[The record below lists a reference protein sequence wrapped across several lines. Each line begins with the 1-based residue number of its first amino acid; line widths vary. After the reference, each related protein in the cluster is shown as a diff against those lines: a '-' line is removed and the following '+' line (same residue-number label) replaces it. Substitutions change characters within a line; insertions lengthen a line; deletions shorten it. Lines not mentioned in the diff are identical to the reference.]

1 MKRAIFDT
9 NVYGL
14 ILKEKDPEEVQRKI
28 VSKKDLIVYGYQP
41 IRKELRDVP
50 KTTKISRKIRVKLL
64 SIYDWVVRGHVLQ
77 DSDTIN
83 RLAEAYYGQ
92 YRKNGGIHRWETTMK
107 VDFLIVACGSINCLD
122 VIYSEDNKTMRCDA
136 AMKSY
141 ECVNKRENLRT
152 PNFLKY
158 SDLLNLIYA
167 PSWTL
172 L

>member
-14 ILKEKDPEEVQRKI
+14 IINESNPDEIRQRI
-28 VSKKDLIVYGYQP
+28 TARRDLIVYGYQP

-64 SIYDWVVRGHVLQ
+64 SMYDWIVMGHVLQ
-77 DSDTIN
+77 NSDAIN
-83 RLAEAYYGQ
+83 RIAEAYYKQ
-92 YRKNGGIHRWETTMK
+92 YRKNGGIHGWDTGIG
-107 VDFLIVACGSINCLD
+107 VDFTIVACGSMNCLD

-141 ECVNKRENLRT
+141 EHVNSREGLKT

-158 SDLLNLIYA
+158 SDLLTLIYKQ
-167 PSWTL
+167 S
-172 L
+172 